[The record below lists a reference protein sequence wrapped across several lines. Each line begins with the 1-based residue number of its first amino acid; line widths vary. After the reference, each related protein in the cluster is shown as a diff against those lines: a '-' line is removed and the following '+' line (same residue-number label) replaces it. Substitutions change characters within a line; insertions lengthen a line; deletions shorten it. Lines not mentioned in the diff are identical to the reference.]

1 MRKLFAIFL
10 AVLFVM
16 ALVPMAAFASDAPA
30 DPSDEP
36 VITTDEPAGPTDKP
50 AEHGDD
56 VPFIYRIALV
66 LLAVGGGVV
75 VGVGL
80 VFYRI
85 KRLHNYLIP

>member
-1 MRKLFAIFL
+1 MRKLFVISL

-36 VITTDEPAGPTDKP
+36 VITTDEPA
-50 AEHGDD
+50 EHGDD

-66 LLAVGGGVV
+66 LLAVAGGVV

-80 VFYRI
+80 VFYRM
-85 KRLHNYLIP
+85 KRLHNYLIPPD